1 MAEPDITE
9 ASKGFDATKQRIQA
23 RELELAR
30 LDQRKRAALSAVSDE
45 RSGPRRDE
53 LRSLYNKLDLEH
65 EKQKVRLKELK
76 GIHGP
81 HRTYHEERA
90 MRRAMRR
97 AAHEEA
103 RRAASEAVGEAK
115 RLLWQGR
122 DTEAREVL
130 RSAMPHPDDLR
141 ARRAIL
147 RQIEDEVGDIAPRAG
162 IKNLGREQYGY
173 ITTPN
178 RTFKSEGPIRY
189 RPQLAKEIGRGARFG
204 GGVLAAAAL
213 DLMGR
218 EEHTPQEYYREQGRG
233 IAEMTGLNPA
243 YGEDPATD
251 PREVAAILMA
261 LEAAQR
267 AGVPYEERFPEGIR
281 VAPGEAA
288 MTPAQVENVRA
299 MQRQRR

>member
-1 MAEPDITE
+1 MAKDKRPDFRAPRMLTGDDIIPDADFRAPRMLTGDDITE
-9 ASKGFDATKQRIQA
+9 VSKGFDATKQRAQA
-23 RELELAR
+23 MELELAR
-30 LDQRKRAALSAVSDE
+30 LNQRKRAALSAMSDE

-81 HRTYHEERA
+81 HRTYHEKRD
-90 MRRAMRR
+90 MRRAR
-97 AAHEEA
+97 HEEA
-103 RRAASEAVGEAK
+103 RRADALRRRAERAADRAR
-115 RLLWQGR
+115 RLAYDR
-122 DTEAREVL
+122 AYDEAREL
-130 RSAMPHPDDLR
+130 ALR
-141 ARRAIL
+141 AGVGGGQGVPTQALRA
-147 RQIEDEVGDIAPRAG
+147 
-162 IKNLGREQYGY
+162 
-173 ITTPN
+173 
-178 RTFKSEGPIRY
+178 
-189 RPQLAKEIGRGARFG
+189 GARFG
-204 GGVLAAAAL
+204 GGALSAAAL